1 MADVWKSGRPA
12 RVAVSEQKP
21 TMRSKTIEW
30 GNKYDSRV
38 RKKWSSV
45 VESPW
50 AKDGMGQITEL
61 EFEESMANIT
71 PNYRLDGSSW
81 IMEEVFPTTLNKVQ
95 GTVEQESVSDASSG
109 EQEIKEFTL
118 DSPLI
123 KVTGVEERKETD
135 ANRGSVME
143 ESGE

>member
-1 MADVWKSGRPA
+1 
-12 RVAVSEQKP
+12 
-21 TMRSKTIEW
+21 
-30 GNKYDSRV
+30 
-38 RKKWSSV
+38 
-45 VESPW
+45 
-50 AKDGMGQITEL
+50 
-61 EFEESMANIT
+61 
-71 PNYRLDGSSW
+71 
-81 IMEEVFPTTLNKVQ
+81 MEEVFPTTLNKVQ